1 MVHKYGS
8 TNLQVDLLSEGG
20 LIGKGS
26 IHRLLEG
33 EGEDGGDPGVPRGT
47 QLWKSLQDGSQKS

>member
-1 MVHKYGS
+1 MQM
-8 TNLQVDLLSEGG
+8 NLQVNHLSVRG

-26 IHRLLEG
+26 VDRLLEG

-47 QLWKSLQDGSQKS
+47 QL

>member
-1 MVHKYGS
+1 MHKCGS

-20 LIGKGS
+20 LISKGS

-33 EGEDGGDPGVPRGT
+33 KGEDGGDPGVSGGAH
-47 QLWKSLQDGSQKS
+47 L